1 MAGTPQKGE
10 RVLLKVCLSERD
22 VALIKSLLIN
32 AKCEIS
38 KDVASHAS
46 KGRRGR
52 RRGVCAPE
60 GAVTGG
66 GWYYVLPDNLPHFY
80 PLPAPLDVLLSHNY
94 NSIVIQFWGRQI
106 NRISFLVTSHAPSRE
121 RV

>member
-1 MAGTPQKGE
+1 MRNFKRCCWPCKQGKVGKG
-10 RVLLKVCLSERD
+10 
-22 VALIKSLLIN
+22 
-32 AKCEIS
+32 
-38 KDVASHAS
+38 
-46 KGRRGR
+46 G
-52 RRGVCAPE
+52 GVYAPE

-66 GWYYVLPDNLPHFY
+66 GWYYVLPDNLPHFS

-121 RV
+121 SVGAYQGRPLFF

>member
-38 KDVASHAS
+38 KDVASRAS
-46 KGRRGR
+46 KGRW
-52 RRGVCAPE
+52 
-60 GAVTGG
+60 GG
-66 GWYYVLPDNLPHFY
+66 GEGYMPPRAL
-80 PLPAPLDVLLSHNY
+80 
-94 NSIVIQFWGRQI
+94 
-106 NRISFLVTSHAPSRE
+106 
-121 RV
+121 